1 MNTLPSLYGYVM
13 AWLRSRAIPQREVAR
28 GSEVPLLTVT
38 KIAQDVIANPSVPT
52 IQKLYDYFR
61 GRGLAGG
68 KDERSC
74 AGHYTP
80 GSSEDAA

>member
-1 MNTLPSLYGYVM
+1 LS
-13 AWLRSRAIPQREVAR
+13 
-28 GSEVPLLTVT
+28 TVT